1 MTSSSGAGW
10 MPNWSSIPT
19 GSMTLLIGW
28 ESSEHHVQ
36 VRRLPINKTVA
47 QDLLQPITVTTDR
60 LTNYNPAVYSP
71 DLELD
76 DEEYAVVPR
85 EQLDPAGSLLANLE
99 TLAPPEAVQNDL
111 TRAMLFY
118 ALAVGPAS
126 GRLVFVRRANPRANL
141 GRKYMTLFGDELSRV
156 TSPLL
161 SFDLDLIDLVL
172 VAGKGLAVLSLKAYE
187 RLFRDSPELL
197 ARTPGKVAE
206 LNAVMPLTPAAQAAL
221 TEAAGRNSRIR
232 ARLLATLGRGYLTSV
247 SKARLKAEMH
257 KHGLDPAHHLVG
269 GKLDFTADESLTIMQ
284 LLNEDLTVGGL
295 SDTEFIINKKSP
307 RT

>member
-197 ARTPGKVAE
+197 ARTPGKVVE
-206 LNAVMPLTPAAQAAL
+206 LNAAMPLTPAAQSHAHRDRRSQQPHSSASTRYL
-221 TEAAGRNSRIR
+221 GAWTPDLGKQGQTESRDAQAWPRPRPPPRRRQTRLHCRREPDDNATAKRGPDCRR
-232 ARLLATLGRGYLTSV
+232 AVR
-247 SKARLKAEMH
+247 H
-257 KHGLDPAHHLVG
+257 
-269 GKLDFTADESLTIMQ
+269 
-284 LLNEDLTVGGL
+284 
-295 SDTEFIINKKSP
+295 
-307 RT
+307 